1 MRVPMR
7 LITLPIL
14 CGMWSAGPLAAQMP
28 FYTDDPAVTE
38 AGTLHFEFFNEYDGL
53 QSSQYPN
60 IHQNTANYKLNY
72 GLPHHLEIDVDSP
85 YLAIFRVAGAQTST
99 GPGDTEFG
107 VKWEFRQATG
117 AMGAPAMAAVFYFEA
132 PTGNVREQLGS
143 GLTDYWLYWAAQE
156 PLTDRTRV
164 TGNVG
169 YLFAGNTST
178 GVIGTQNKHGQVV
191 TGGLSLLHDF
201 TPRLM
206 LGMEAWAARA
216 DKSGLGKDQ
225 LQGLAG
231 GVYQVRH
238 GLSLTFAVLG
248 GGHEASPRIGGQA
261 GFEVDFPA
269 VLHSSARSRLATSS
283 SQPNL
288 ILWRSP

>member
-1 MRVPMR
+1 MR
-7 LITLPIL
+7 LPKRLILPVL

-28 FYTDDPAVTE
+28 FYTDDPAVTDP
-38 AGTLHFEFFNEYDGL
+38 GTLHFEFFNEFDGL
-53 QSSQYPN
+53 QSSQFPN
-60 IHQNTANYKLNY
+60 IQQNTVNYKLNY

-85 YLAIFRVAGAQTST
+85 YLAIFRVDGAQTST

-117 AMGAPAMAAVFYFEA
+117 VLGAPAMAAVFYVEV
-132 PTGNVREQLGS
+132 PTGNVQEQLGS
-143 GLTDYWLYWAAQE
+143 GLADYWLYWAAQE

-164 TGNVG
+164 NGNAG
-169 YLFAGNTST
+169 LYFAGNTST
-178 GVIGTQNKHGQVV
+178 GVIGTQNKRGQVV

-201 TPRLM
+201 TPHLT
-206 LGMEAWAARA
+206 LGMEAWAAVA
-216 DKSGLGKDQ
+216 DTSGLGKDQ

-231 GVYQVRH
+231 GAYEVRP
-238 GLSLTFAVLG
+238 GLSATFAVLG
-248 GGHEASPRIGGQA
+248 GSHEASPRIGGQA

-269 VLHSSARSRLATSS
+269 VLHPASRSDTDSSK
-283 SQPNL
+283 PNL